1 MINSNFSWILEQ
13 QFHSKIN
20 IVVFLLLNSIKSTIF
35 VFSEQNLQYVYWN
48 SLKTTVVLISHY
60 GNDHRKADTERH
72 TQPFLRHEFCWRSI
86 FVRQNTCRRLSD
98 SKSFFFFFNT
108 SIIAHGKF
116 RSPYLGKATAV
127 AKAMLPIPTCV
138 CSTFICIPTVVWL
151 PILGIFNVYTDVNAC
166 DCIQGLCGHCKRICT
181 EKWLGEKKIPC
192 RIRETNLCQ

>member
-86 FVRQNTCRRLSD
+86 FVRHNTCRRLSD
-98 SKSFFFFFNT
+98 SKSFFFFLILQLLLMGNSGRLTWVRLQPSQKQCYPFL
-108 SIIAHGKF
+108 
-116 RSPYLGKATAV
+116 PVYAV
-127 AKAMLPIPTCV
+127 LSYASQL
-138 CSTFICIPTVVWL
+138 
-151 PILGIFNVYTDVNAC
+151 
-166 DCIQGLCGHCKRICT
+166 
-181 EKWLGEKKIPC
+181 
-192 RIRETNLCQ
+192 